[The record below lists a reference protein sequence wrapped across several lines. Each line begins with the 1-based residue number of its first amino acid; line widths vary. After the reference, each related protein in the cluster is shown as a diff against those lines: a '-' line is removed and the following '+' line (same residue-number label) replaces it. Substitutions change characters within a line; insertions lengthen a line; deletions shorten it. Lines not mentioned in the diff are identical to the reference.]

1 MYISTELSTAGTVG
15 GADSLPGST
24 GVLGWST
31 QKQMTNPMTKQR
43 TASGRPLSLSSK
55 ATAVP
60 DRAGSSKGSRTS
72 TDKYA
77 FSTAGPAV
85 SEVGAK
91 IVGKSLNSA
100 TRHSAAQSTLTT
112 RPVIA
117 TNVQPV
123 NHITNENSLSD
134 ITSAAD
140 QFNSYRFDETSALRT
155 YKKMMTLH
163 LKDEMFRK
171 LKFITGD
178 DLLDFSRQPNSIC
191 SYVCTNMRVSNYQWS
206 DYWNMVKK
214 TTKKMIEN
222 QRTNATSAIK
232 KGFKSKY
239 KLNVV

>member
-1 MYISTELSTAGTVG
+1 MWLD
-15 GADSLPGST
+15 GAHKNG
-24 GVLGWST
+24 
-31 QKQMTNPMTKQR
+31 MTKPMPKQR
-43 TASGRPLSLSSK
+43 TARGRPLSLSSK
-55 ATAVP
+55 TKTVP
-60 DRAGSSKGSRTS
+60 DRIASSKGSGTG

-85 SEVGAK
+85 SEAGAK

-100 TRHSAAQSTLTT
+100 TRHSAAPSTLST

-117 TNVQPV
+117 TNVQTV
-123 NHITNENSLSD
+123 NRITNENSLSD

-239 KLNVV
+239 NLTVV